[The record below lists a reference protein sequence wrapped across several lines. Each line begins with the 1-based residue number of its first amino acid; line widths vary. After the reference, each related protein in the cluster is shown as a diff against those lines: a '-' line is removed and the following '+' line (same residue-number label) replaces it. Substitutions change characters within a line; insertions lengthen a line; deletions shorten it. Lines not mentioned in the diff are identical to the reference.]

1 MVSVSAR
8 DLATGSEQSITV
20 NSTSTLTTEELA
32 EIVADQEA
40 GELTLKD

>member
-20 NSTSTLTTEELA
+20 SSTSTLTGEELA
-32 EIVADQEA
+32 EIVSDHEV
-40 GELTLKD
+40 GELKLKG